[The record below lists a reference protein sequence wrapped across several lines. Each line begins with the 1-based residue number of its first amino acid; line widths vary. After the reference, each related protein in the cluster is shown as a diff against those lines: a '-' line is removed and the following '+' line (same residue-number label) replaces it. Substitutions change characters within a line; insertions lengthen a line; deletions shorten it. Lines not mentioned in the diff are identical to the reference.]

1 MNSIK
6 INIALPKASELKSD
20 LNALLTQIQ
29 SKTSLNLDVDITS
42 FKTSIGEVSQMLGKL
57 KTQMSSLSGIETLV
71 NTNVVNQSTKAIQ
84 EQNNAIKEQQK
95 LLDERVLKTSNTK
108 MVSGNGEDIV
118 LKDLEQI
125 RDEYGNIIEVVNNYN
140 SKTGEITSTIVKTTN
155 EIEKQRIANER
166 LLQSTEKTKDILQSK
181 LNQSLSNKNFT
192 LIDDSVFT
200 RLQSKIDSINTNTPE
215 KEVRELQLALNNLN
229 SSDSQIVR
237 LQNAISKYEVKIDGL
252 KGKYKNLVP
261 QNELNDAIN
270 KINQLKGVLSEVQ
283 NNDNFYTNK
292 GISNVLNQASTSM
305 NSLSNATKIA
315 GEQQRLYNKE
325 VVSFSGAFKDVA
337 TKVGLFSVVYTA
349 INSVQSAFREGFQS
363 VVEMNDALTDL
374 AKVVDLNKQQLLSM
388 RDSAVAMGEALGRSA
403 IDVAKAQA
411 EFGRQYK
418 DIAQIN
424 EMTRVSILGAN
435 VMDGTNADEVAKGLT
450 TIISSLKLEAKD
462 AIGIIDSLN
471 EVQNNYRI
479 SASSMLSAL
488 SEVGSTAKVAG
499 ADIYQLQGYITA
511 MAVATGKS
519 GDEIGNSL
527 RSITS
532 RIYKIGAEGIEAEGK
547 PEKMLQSM
555 GVAVRDLNGE
565 FRPLNQILS
574 DLNVKW
580 KDMNDTQRIG
590 TAQTVAGVHRYN
602 DFISLMNN
610 FDMAIKSSETA
621 MNSLNSATIENEIYL
636 ESITGKMESLKATT
650 EGFWM
655 DFISSDMIKG
665 GVDTLQ
671 SLIKA
676 LNGLQNT
683 FGSLGLSVG
692 ILSSGFLTFT
702 NNPLKQFAEDIV
714 KHKTTLGGL
723 SDILNQVKLKV
734 QETGSSMNIAQKS
747 SLALRTG
754 FDLVG
759 KTAIATQIKVM
770 ALQTVLSLGLS
781 AGIMLV
787 ISGISKLVTAL
798 NTSGKSMDDVK
809 MQSDTLANSLDN
821 IAKERNLSNQYETIS
836 NQLKDAN
843 LEENKRNELKKELDS
858 IMKDLV
864 ASEQGYY
871 GILNDEN
878 LTLDQQL
885 QKMEQIRQ
893 AKLFD
898 EAKELDDDMLSQ
910 NDIEDKVSK
919 LNGYIQTYR
928 DLQEAINSGNS
939 QKLIDL
945 IGVSDIDEAKAILG
959 DTKNRINE
967 LDGEIIKYNSSVKL
981 MKDSNYETTRS
992 LIALDNNTDSFVTS
1006 LNESTDALDKNT
1018 KAKQENSNV
1027 DGIGFG
1033 QNLEEVTKSYGK
1045 SIEELEKL
1053 YSMQQK
1059 INESQSITGDLV
1071 MQLADKYPEL
1081 GANIND
1087 VAYVQEFLNNKIN
1100 EQQEISRK
1108 AYQTMIENDAVYFN
1122 TKIKNTAE
1130 YENYIVEVLN
1140 HIKDVNID
1148 YYNKNIDGMQNE
1160 LKNAQTLAQARAILE
1175 QNLVNSLAGLWSDYY
1190 KTLSSQWYTDR
1201 PVYQYAA
1208 GKGTALYDET
1218 NKILDRQNEIAI
1230 KAKEL
1235 ADRFSNFSSSAF
1247 VPYVSGDFSSLNG
1260 ADKSSSKSAKKEID
1274 DMGKLSDRYLEV
1286 KNSLKQL
1293 DNELDRNKILMENTS
1308 DEEKL
1313 KYLEKELELIKK
1325 QEMAYKNKNK
1335 EQEKELSELKNSLV
1349 ANGFNAD
1356 GSGRI
1361 TNANSRLDALTN
1373 WANSLS
1379 GDAKENAQKNVKA
1392 IAESLER
1399 YNDLL
1404 LNQIPEVSNA
1414 ILDLKNT
1421 TIDTQKEIVELIK
1434 KQKDSYI
1441 ENINKETDALKK
1453 AIQKRKDLRNKEW
1466 DEDDYRDELKKR
1478 QDSLI
1483 DLESQLQDAM
1493 RMADGE
1499 LIANIKKQ
1507 IESAQQDI
1515 NSFIRDNERDKANER
1530 YDEEL
1535 ERIEENAQN
1544 KIDEINSKLTDEEIL
1559 KMVQNGVRDL
1569 SSVLDSVGNANKSIT
1584 STFTNVGD
1592 IIQNDWLGNLD
1603 KFITELKGISTVDL
1617 NLNSNVNRNMSNA
1630 NSKQQ
1635 IGDINL
1641 EYKLIVKGNMN
1652 EDVLPK
1658 VEKMIKE
1665 AKYETMREIGE
1676 LAGTR

>member
-1 MNSIK
+1 LNSIK
-6 INIALPKASELKSD
+6 INITLPKASELKSD

-315 GEQQRLYNKE
+315 SEQQRLYNKE

-574 DLNVKW
+574 DLSVKW

-665 GVDTLQ
+665 GVDALQ

-981 MKDSNYETTRS
+981 MNDSNYETTRS

-1140 HIKDVNID
+1140 HIKDANID

-1404 LNQIPEVSNA
+1404 LNQIPEVSNT

-1434 KQKDSYI
+1434 KQKDTYI
-1441 ENINKETDALKK
+1441 ENIEKETDALKK

-1478 QDSLI
+1478 QDSLV

-1535 ERIEENAQN
+1535 EKIDEDSQK

-1559 KMVQNGVRDL
+1559 KIVQNGVRDL
-1569 SSVLDSVGNANKSIT
+1569 SSVLDNIGGASKNVVT
-1584 STFTNVGD
+1584 TFD
-1592 IIQNDWLGNLD
+1592 IIDTNISNMKTNLSD
-1603 KFITELKGISTVDL
+1603 ILKDLQSINTIDL
-1617 NLNSNVNRNMSNA
+1617 NLNAKVSGNISNN
-1630 NSKQQ
+1630 NSKPVEIQFVNTYN
-1635 IGDINL
+1635 ITPKNGEEITMSDV
-1641 EYKLIVKGNMN
+1641 ERVVKKGQD
-1652 EDVLPK
+1652 ET
-1658 VEKMIKE
+1658 IK
-1665 AKYETMREIGE
+1665 RISE
-1676 LAGTR
+1676 LV

>member
-1 MNSIK
+1 
-6 INIALPKASELKSD
+6 
-20 LNALLTQIQ
+20 
-29 SKTSLNLDVDITS
+29 
-42 FKTSIGEVSQMLGKL
+42 
-57 KTQMSSLSGIETLV
+57 
-71 NTNVVNQSTKAIQ
+71 
-84 EQNNAIKEQQK
+84 
-95 LLDERVLKTSNTK
+95 
-108 MVSGNGEDIV
+108 
-118 LKDLEQI
+118 
-125 RDEYGNIIEVVNNYN
+125 
-140 SKTGEITSTIVKTTN
+140 
-155 EIEKQRIANER
+155 
-166 LLQSTEKTKDILQSK
+166 
-181 LNQSLSNKNFT
+181 
-192 LIDDSVFT
+192 
-200 RLQSKIDSINTNTPE
+200 
-215 KEVRELQLALNNLN
+215 
-229 SSDSQIVR
+229 
-237 LQNAISKYEVKIDGL
+237 
-252 KGKYKNLVP
+252 
-261 QNELNDAIN
+261 
-270 KINQLKGVLSEVQ
+270 
-283 NNDNFYTNK
+283 
-292 GISNVLNQASTSM
+292 
-305 NSLSNATKIA
+305 
-315 GEQQRLYNKE
+315 
-325 VVSFSGAFKDVA
+325 
-337 TKVGLFSVVYTA
+337 
-349 INSVQSAFREGFQS
+349 
-363 VVEMNDALTDL
+363 
-374 AKVVDLNKQQLLSM
+374 
-388 RDSAVAMGEALGRSA
+388 
-403 IDVAKAQA
+403 
-411 EFGRQYK
+411 
-418 DIAQIN
+418 
-424 EMTRVSILGAN
+424 
-435 VMDGTNADEVAKGLT
+435 
-450 TIISSLKLEAKD
+450 
-462 AIGIIDSLN
+462 
-471 EVQNNYRI
+471 
-479 SASSMLSAL
+479 
-488 SEVGSTAKVAG
+488 
-499 ADIYQLQGYITA
+499 
-511 MAVATGKS
+511 
-519 GDEIGNSL
+519 
-527 RSITS
+527 
-532 RIYKIGAEGIEAEGK
+532 
-547 PEKMLQSM
+547 MLQSM

-636 ESITGKMESLKATT
+636 ESITGKMQSLKATT

-665 GVDTLQ
+665 GVDALQ

-928 DLQEAINSGNS
+928 DLQEAINSGNN

-992 LIALDNNTDSFVTS
+992 LITLDNNTDSFVTS

-1140 HIKDVNID
+1140 HIKDANID

-1260 ADKSSSKSAKKEID
+1260 ADKSSSKSAEKEID

-1286 KNSLKQL
+1286 ENSLKQL
-1293 DNELDRNKILMENTS
+1293 DNELDRNKILMENSS
-1308 DEEKL
+1308 DEDRL
-1313 KYLEKELELIKK
+1313 KYLDKELQLIQK
-1325 QEMAYKNKNK
+1325 QEIAYKNKNK
-1335 EQEKELSELKNSLV
+1335 ELMKEASELKNSLI
-1349 ANGFNAD
+1349 AQGFTAD
-1356 GSGRI
+1356 GNGNI
-1361 TNANSRLDALTN
+1361 TNANSRIDALTN
-1373 WANSLS
+1373 WANSFS
-1379 GDAKENAQKNVKA
+1379 GDKKKAEQENVKA
-1392 IAESLER
+1392 IYENLKR

-1404 LNQIPEVSNA
+1404 LNQIPEVENK
-1414 ILDLKNT
+1414 IIDLKNT
-1421 TIDTQKEIVELIK
+1421 TIDTQKEIVDLIK

-1441 ENINKETDALKK
+1441 ENIEKETESLKK
-1453 AIQKRKDLRNKEW
+1453 AIQKRRDLRKREW
-1466 DEDDYRDELKKR
+1466 DEDDYKDELKKR
-1478 QDSLI
+1478 QDTLV
-1483 DLESQLQDAM
+1483 DLESQLKDAM

-1499 LIANIKKQ
+1499 LVANIKKQ

-1515 NSFIRDNERDKANER
+1515 NNFIRDNERDKTDQKYE
-1530 YDEEL
+1530 DELQKIDEDT
-1535 ERIEENAQN
+1535 QN
-1544 KIDEINSKLTDEEIL
+1544 KIDEITNKLTDEEIL

-1569 SSVLDSVGNANKSIT
+1569 TSILDDIGSANKNVVNTFGIMDNSI
-1584 STFTNVGD
+1584 SNMRTN
-1592 IIQNDWLGNLD
+1592 
-1603 KFITELKGISTVDL
+1603 FSELLKDLKSVDVVDL
-1617 NLNSNVNRNMSNA
+1617 NLNENVN
-1630 NSKQQ
+1630 SKVKGVTTNRPIEVTFQNTYE
-1635 IGDINL
+1635 IISKGEDGITVKDV
-1641 EYKLIVKGNMN
+1641 EKIVKNSQN
-1652 EDVLPK
+1652 E
-1658 VEKMIKE
+1658 M
-1665 AKYETMREIGE
+1665 MQE
-1676 LAGTR
+1676 LSDLARTS

>member
-6 INIALPKASELKSD
+6 INITLPKASELKSD

-315 GEQQRLYNKE
+315 SEQQRLYNKE

-574 DLNVKW
+574 DLSVKW

-665 GVDTLQ
+665 GVDALQ

-981 MKDSNYETTRS
+981 MNDSNYETTRS

-1140 HIKDVNID
+1140 HIKDANID

-1404 LNQIPEVSNA
+1404 LNQIPEVSNT

-1434 KQKDSYI
+1434 KQKDTYI
-1441 ENINKETDALKK
+1441 ENIEKETDALKK

-1478 QDSLI
+1478 QDSLV

-1535 ERIEENAQN
+1535 EKIDEDSQK

-1559 KMVQNGVRDL
+1559 KIVQNGVRDL
-1569 SSVLDSVGNANKSIT
+1569 SSVLDNIGGASKNVVT
-1584 STFTNVGD
+1584 TFD
-1592 IIQNDWLGNLD
+1592 IIDTNISNMKTNLSD
-1603 KFITELKGISTVDL
+1603 ILKDLQSINTIDL
-1617 NLNSNVNRNMSNA
+1617 NLNAKVSGNISNN
-1630 NSKQQ
+1630 NSKPVEIQFVNTYN
-1635 IGDINL
+1635 ITPKNGEEITMSDV
-1641 EYKLIVKGNMN
+1641 ERVVKKGQD
-1652 EDVLPK
+1652 ET
-1658 VEKMIKE
+1658 IK
-1665 AKYETMREIGE
+1665 RISE
-1676 LAGTR
+1676 LV